1 MTIPAGVLAALSAIV
16 GPGWVRQ
23 SDAELETYAGDGL
36 PTHRSRPGAVVIPGT
51 REEVIR
57 IVRELAS
64 HSIPFVARGAGTGL
78 SGGALASDDA
88 VLVVLT
94 RLTRILEVDPA
105 NRLAVVEPG
114 VVNVR
119 LSAAAAPHGL
129 HYAPDP
135 SSQTVCTIGGNVAEN
150 AGGPHC
156 LKYGVTTNHVLELE
170 VVLPDGGVAT
180 LGSRN
185 GEPWGPDLVGLFV
198 GSEGL
203 FGIAT
208 RITVRLTPVPT
219 AVRTLLADFAAL
231 RTAGEAVSAII
242 RSGLVPAAL
251 EMMDRNCIGVVEAS
265 IYAAGY
271 PTDAAAVLLV
281 ELDGADEDAVAA
293 ECAEVEL
300 LLRAVKSLAQ
310 AAADAGVSV
319 VAGDTKVVPRG
330 HGGGIYFSV
339 SGVGEQDS
347 GLHLGMHKIQSG
359 DRILVS
365 GTIGDHGTAVLLAR
379 EEFGLSGKVESD
391 CGSVLELVQS
401 LSGIEGVHFL
411 RDPTR
416 GGLATV
422 AHEVAV
428 ATGHRIRLDESV
440 IPVRDSVR
448 SVCEILG
455 YDPLYL
461 ACEGRAVAF
470 VSADIAE
477 KVLHIWRQQAAGSG
491 AAVIG
496 IVEKGE
502 AEVLLQTPIGGVRML
517 EELEDDPL
525 PRIC

>member
-1 MTIPAGVLAALSAIV
+1 MTIPAGVLAALAAIV
-16 GPGWVRQ
+16 GPGWVRH
-23 SDAELETYAGDGL
+23 SGAELETYAGDGL

-57 IVRELAS
+57 VVRTLAS

-105 NRLAVVEPG
+105 NRLAVLEPG

-170 VVLPDGGVAT
+170 VVLPDGSVAT

-281 ELDGADEDAVAA
+281 ELDGADDDAVAA

-300 LLRAVKSLAQ
+300 LLRESGARTVRVARDEAERARLWQGRKKAFGALGRLSSDL
-310 AAADAGVSV
+310 V
-319 VAGDTKVVPRG
+319 VQDTVVPRSALPDVLEQIEAIG
-330 HGGGIYFSV
+330 NELGIDVANVFHAGDGNLHPNMAFDGSDEAAVERVERASAAIMEVCIAAGGTITGEH
-339 SGVGEQDS
+339 GVGSDKRRYMS
-347 GLHLGMHKIQSG
+347 LMFDADTLGAMHAV
-359 DRILVS
+359 RLVFDPAEIS
-365 GTIGDHGTAVLLAR
+365 NP
-379 EEFGLSGKVESD
+379 GKVLPAHACREWKM
-391 CGSVLELVQS
+391 
-401 LSGIEGVHFL
+401 GV
-411 RDPTR
+411 
-416 GGLATV
+416 A
-422 AHEVAV
+422 
-428 ATGHRIRLDESV
+428 S
-440 IPVRDSVR
+440 
-448 SVCEILG
+448 
-455 YDPLYL
+455 
-461 ACEGRAVAF
+461 
-470 VSADIAE
+470 
-477 KVLHIWRQQAAGSG
+477 
-491 AAVIG
+491 
-496 IVEKGE
+496 
-502 AEVLLQTPIGGVRML
+502 
-517 EELEDDPL
+517 
-525 PRIC
+525 